1 MSMNGDLA
9 NFRKVMAARFVAEE
23 GFTPEEAATT
33 ADKGTFQAE
42 IAKAVAEE
50 QMTAEE
56 GTECLLDRM
65 AASAAAILSPA
76 FCSKYGCKIGA
87 AVGAFFG
94 NKLHASQS
102 VCAAVGKAVGAT
114 VGMVGTYT
122 IAKGLK
128 LVATAA
134 KKICEWGRSLFV
146 GNSEKEKVQA

>member
-1 MSMNGDLA
+1 MDGKFA
-9 NFRKVMAARFVAEE
+9 NLRKVAAACFVAEK
-23 GFTPEEAATT
+23 GYTPEEAAIT

-65 AASAAAILSPA
+65 AATAASVLSPA
-76 FCSKYGCKIGA
+76 LCSRYGEKIGT
-87 AVGAFFG
+87 AVAAFFG

>member
-1 MSMNGDLA
+1 MKGNLA
-9 NFRKVMAARFVAEE
+9 DFRKVMAARFVAEE
-23 GFTPEEAATT
+23 GFSPEEAATT
-33 ADKGTFQAE
+33 ADKGAFQAE

-50 QMTAEE
+50 KITAEE

-65 AASAAAILSPA
+65 AASAAAILSPRL
-76 FCSKYGCKIGA
+76 CSKYGYKIGA

-102 VCAAVGKAVGAT
+102 VCAAVGKAVGVG

-128 LVATAA
+128 LLATAA
-134 KKICEWGRSLFV
+134 KKVCQGVRSLFV

>member
-1 MSMNGDLA
+1 MKRKLTDL
-9 NFRKVMAARFVAEE
+9 RKVMAARFVAEE

-56 GTECLLDRM
+56 GAECLLDRV

-134 KKICEWGRSLFV
+134 KKVYQWGRSLFV
-146 GNSEKEKVQA
+146 DNSEKEKVQA